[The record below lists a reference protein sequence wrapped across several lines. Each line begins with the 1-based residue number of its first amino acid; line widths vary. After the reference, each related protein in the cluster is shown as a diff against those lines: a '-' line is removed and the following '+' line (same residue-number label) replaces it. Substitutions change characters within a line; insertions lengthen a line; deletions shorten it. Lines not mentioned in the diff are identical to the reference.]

1 MTATCLAVLSN
12 RMYRICVFVLLALAV
27 AAGTARAQTA
37 APSGC
42 SFKWSAASQ
51 ETIGINTNHYLL
63 FRNVQVDCNDIQLF
77 ADQAEVFSDTDRL
90 LASGNVLFVSNTNRI
105 SAERLEFNTRTKT
118 GTFFTASG
126 IASIE
131 NRGIDKSL
139 FGTQEPDAYF
149 WGETIEKLGPK
160 TYRVTRGGFT
170 TCVQPTPRW
179 ELVSGSATITLEKHA
194 VMTNTLLMVKGVPM
208 FYLPV
213 MYYPINKEDR
223 ATGFLI
229 PVYGS
234 STLRGQSISVPFFW
248 AINRSQDA
256 TLEYDF
262 FSKTGQAVGGEYRF
276 VQAPGSQG
284 SLRTQYIAEHDA
296 EYPNSDGTIRTVPG
310 QSSYS
315 ITGSMVEKLP
325 DGWRAT
331 GNANYFSSLVAQQR
345 YQQNVFA
352 ATNTTR
358 SFNAGIS
365 GMIGKV
371 NLTGSIDRSEYF
383 SGAGSASNLYGS
395 LPRILANVAQSP
407 IAHLP
412 LYWSVQ
418 SEFVTLQR
426 VDKSA
431 GVENDHGLSRIDFMP
446 TLRFPYTK
454 WQFLTFNNTL
464 SWRETYWTE
473 SLQNGVQVNDPIG
486 RRYFDMSTQITGPVF
501 DRIFGESERKLKH
514 VIEPTVTIQR
524 VTDFSEFDNIV
535 PLESADFV
543 RPNVTKI
550 TYGVNNRLYAKRK
563 VAREVFSVRLS
574 QSYYTDELSARVD
587 AAYQSGFNPNLP
599 PSHLSPVN
607 VQGHVSPDAHLDAT
621 VSADYD
627 TQVHA
632 LRNVAANG
640 SWHGGWVQTTAGWS
654 QQRYIPNLPGFNNPD
669 AATNFVNAATSVRKP
684 GNAFGGTYSFNYD
697 LKRQQFLQ
705 QRYVLYY
712 NSQCCGVGVE
722 YQSFSY
728 GTVLAGLTGIPQ
740 DHRFNITFT
749 LAGVGTFSNLLG
761 AFGGQQTR

>member
-1 MTATCLAVLSN
+1 MTAACLAVPSN

-27 AAGTARAQTA
+27 AAGSARAQAA
-37 APSGC
+37 APGGC
-42 SFKWSAASQ
+42 SVKWSAASQ

-63 FRNVQVDCNDIQLF
+63 FRNVQVDCNDVQLF

-126 IASIE
+126 IANIE
-131 NRGIDKSL
+131 NRGIDRSL

-149 WGETIEKLGPK
+149 WGQTIEKLGPK

-213 MYYPINKEDR
+213 MYYPINKDDR

-234 STLRGQSISVPFFW
+234 STLRGQSITVPFFW

-256 TLEYDF
+256 TLEYDY
-262 FSKTGQAVGGEYRF
+262 FSKTGQAYGGEYRY

-284 SLRTQYIAEHDA
+284 SLRTQYISEHSA
-296 EYPNSDGTIRTVPG
+296 EYTNTDGSIRTVPG

-315 ITGSMVEKLP
+315 LTGNMAQKLP
-325 DGWRAT
+325 HNWRAT

-358 SFNAGIS
+358 SFNAGVS
-365 GMIGKV
+365 GIIGKV

-383 SGAGSASNLYGS
+383 NSAGTSSNLIGS
-395 LPRILANVAQSP
+395 LPRIVANVAQSP

-412 LYWSVQ
+412 VYWSVQ
-418 SEFVTLQR
+418 GEFVSLQR
-426 VDKSA
+426 VDKS
-431 GVENDHGLSRIDFMP
+431 GTNENDRGLTRVDFLP
-446 TLRFPYTK
+446 TLRFPFTK

-473 SLQNGVQVNDPIG
+473 SLQNGVQVGDPVN

-501 DRIFGESERKLKH
+501 SRIFSSPDRKLKH
-514 VIEPTVTIQR
+514 VIEPTVTIER
-524 VTDFSEFDNIV
+524 ITGFDSYPNIV
-535 PLESADFV
+535 ALESADYV
-543 RPNVTKI
+543 IPNVTRVI
-550 TYGVNNRLYAKRK
+550 YGVNNRLYSKRK
-563 VAREVFSVRLS
+563 TAREAFSLRVS
-574 QSYYTDELSARVD
+574 QTYYTDERSATLD
-587 AAYQSGFNPNLP
+587 AQYQSGFNPNLP
-599 PSHLSPVN
+599 PTHLSPVN
-607 VQGHVSPDAHLDAT
+607 VQAHVSPGTDIDAT

-627 TQVHA
+627 AQAHA
-632 LRNVAANG
+632 IRTIAANG
-640 SWHGGWVQTTAGWS
+640 SLHEGWVQTTAGWS
-654 QQRYIPNLPGFNNPD
+654 QRRFIPNLSGFNNPLS
-669 AATNFVNAATSVRKP
+669 ASNFVNAATNIKKP
-684 GNAFGGTYSFNYD
+684 GNNFGGTYSFNYD
-697 LKRQQFLQ
+697 LKQKAFLQ
-705 QRYVLYY
+705 QRYVVYY

-722 YQSFSY
+722 YQAFSY
-728 GTVLAGLTGIPQ
+728 GTALAGLTGIPR
-740 DHRFNITFT
+740 DRRFNITFT